1 MKKRVLT
8 TLFLLMIISQVAN
21 AQDKIVPASYKGY
34 SDYPMEVSAYYNNG
48 VKFLKSNQYTNAIDE
63 FRKALRENPADK
75 SSKIQLVN
83 AYILRAQYYNNTA
96 KDYNRAANDLRSSI
110 FYLKYYDNSPVDAQ
124 YINNLNTMEQN
135 LENILYAIN
144 ADQTPKGR
152 FTMGK
157 SLRAQGEFAAAV
169 VEFQKAQ
176 QDTNYKK
183 SSLANI
189 GEIYDILNIPE
200 LAINYLEQA
209 LSMGAGNSNLHIKLA
224 NSYAKLGQTNKAAE
238 QYNFALSDA
247 ENNQD
252 ILTELEN
259 IWKEKI
265 TQNPNDAEAHANLGA
280 VYQKKNNFQ
289 AALTQYEKAEALNP
303 SNVTTRLNIG
313 TLYQAKKEYETAI
326 AAYDTIIEVN
336 PNHLQAYL
344 YKAQCYKEMGNKEA
358 ALQNYK
364 LALNLDPSNQAL
376 KDEVYSMYEKTLT
389 QDEKI
394 DYLKQQVEK
403 NASNSVATYK
413 YAYESHKLGNLSEAI
428 KYYQQ
433 TIKLDTKNQDAYIN
447 LAQAYQQQGD
457 LTQAKTILTQ
467 AKELFPQNTLI
478 PKQIASIEAET
489 ISTLYSK
496 ASDLFNQKKFKEA
509 IEIYTQITPATA
521 ESLLSIGACYQS
533 LNDNTSAAKY
543 YEKSF
548 AIDYKNSDTAYYTAL
563 AYSNIED
570 FEKAKTYAKK
580 ALEIN
585 TKNQNAQELLA
596 YVIEQ
601 ENTENLDK
609 ALEHIDKQEYKEAL
623 ALLNKSIEQDDS
635 DANAYYYRAMIY
647 DLQKDYNKAIT
658 DYKKALAYN
667 PQILIANY
675 SIAVAYDNLS
685 QFANALF
692 YHKKY
697 LTETQKVGETNDY
710 TRYSARRIQD
720 LKKYEP
726 TTTPAGTKT
735 TATTTQ
741 PAVKR

>member
-8 TLFLLMIISQVAN
+8 TLFLLTLISQTTY
-21 AQDKIVPASYKGY
+21 AQENIIPAGYNGY
-34 SDYPMEVSAYYNNG
+34 SDYPMEVNTYYDNG
-48 VKFLKSNQYTNAIDE
+48 VKFLKANQFTNAINE

-124 YINNLNTMEQN
+124 YINNLNTMEHN

-176 QDTNYKK
+176 TDTNYRK

-209 LSMGAGNSNLHIKLA
+209 ISMGAGNSNRHLKLA
-224 NSYAKLGQTNKAAE
+224 NSYAKLGKIDKAAE
-238 QYNFALSDA
+238 QYNIALADSND
-247 ENNQD
+247 NQE
-252 ILTELEN
+252 ILIELEN
-259 IWKEKI
+259 IWKQKI
-265 TQNPNDAEAHANLGA
+265 AQNPNDAEAHANLGA
-280 VYQKKNNFQ
+280 VYQKKNNFNE
-289 AALTQYEKAEALNP
+289 ALTEYEKAEALNP

-326 AAYDTIIEVN
+326 AAYDTIIAVN

-344 YKAQCYKEMGNKEA
+344 YKAQCYKELGNKDA

-364 LALNLDPSNQAL
+364 LALNLDPANQAL
-376 KDEVYSMYEKTLT
+376 KDEVYSMYETT
-389 QDEKI
+389 MSQDEKI
-394 DYLKQQVEK
+394 DYLKQQLEK
-403 NASNSVATYK
+403 DGANPIATYK
-413 YAYESHKLGNLSEAI
+413 YAYESHKLGKLAEAI
-428 KYYQQ
+428 KYYQL
-433 TIKLDTKNQDAYIN
+433 TINLDTKNQDAYIN

-457 LTQAKTILTQ
+457 FTQAKSVLTK

-478 PKQIASIEAET
+478 PKQIASIEAQN

-496 ASDLFNQKKFKEA
+496 ASELFNQKKYQEA
-509 IEIYTQITPATA
+509 IALYEKITPPTA

-533 LNDNTSAAKY
+533 LNDNSNAAKF

-548 AIDYKNSDTAYYTAL
+548 AVDTQNSETAYYTAL
-563 AYSNIED
+563 AYSNIENY
-570 FEKAKTYAKK
+570 EKAKLFAKK
-580 ALEIN
+580 SLEIN
-585 TKNQNAQELLA
+585 SKNQHAQELLA

-609 ALEHIDKQEYKEAL
+609 ALELIDKQEYKKAL
-623 ALLNKSIEQDDS
+623 TLLNNVLEQDDS

-647 DLQKDYNKAIT
+647 DIQKDYNKAIM
-658 DYKKALAYN
+658 DYKKALTHN

-685 QFANALF
+685 QFTNALF

-697 LTETQKVGETNDY
+697 LSETQKVGETNDY

>member
-1 MKKRVLT
+1 MKKRVIT
-8 TLFLLMIISQVAN
+8 TLFLLTLIGQATIAN
-21 AQDKIVPASYKGY
+21 ENIVPSSYRGY
-34 SDYPMEVSAYYNNG
+34 SDYPMEVSEYYTNG
-48 VKFLKSNQYTNAIDE
+48 VKFLKSNQFTNAIDE

-124 YINNLNTMEQN
+124 HINNLNTMEHN

-176 QDTNYKK
+176 QDTNYRK

-200 LAINYLEQA
+200 LAVNYLEQA
-209 LSMGAGNSNLHIKLA
+209 ISMGAANSNLHLKLA
-224 NSYAKLGQTNKAAE
+224 NSYEKLGQIDKAAE
-238 QYNFALSDA
+238 QYNFALSDSTD
-247 ENNQD
+247 NQD
-252 ILTELEN
+252 ILTALEN
-259 IWKEKI
+259 IWKQKI
-265 TQNPNDAEAHANLGA
+265 DKNPNDAEAHANLGA
-280 VYQKKNNFQ
+280 VYQKKNNFKE
-289 AALTQYEKAEALNP
+289 ALTQYEKAEALNP

-344 YKAQCYKEMGNKEA
+344 YKAQCYKELGNKDA

-376 KDEVYSMYEKTLT
+376 KDEVYSMYEKTMT
-389 QDEKI
+389 QDEKL
-394 DYLKQQVEK
+394 DYLKRQVEK
-403 NASNSVATYK
+403 NETNPVVTYK
-413 YAYESHKLGNLSEAI
+413 YAYENHKLGNLSDAI
-428 KYYQQ
+428 KYYQL
-433 TIKLDTKNQDAYIN
+433 TIKLDEKNQDAYIN
-447 LAQAYQQQGD
+447 LAQAYQQQKD
-457 LTQAKTILTQ
+457 LAQAKNILTK
-467 AKELFPQNTLI
+467 AKDLFPQNTLI
-478 PKQIASIEAET
+478 PKQIASINAEMT
-489 ISTLYSK
+489 STLYAQ
-496 ASDLFNQKKFKEA
+496 ASELFNKKRFKEA
-509 IEIYTQITPATA
+509 IELYQKITPATA

-533 LNDNTSAAKY
+533 LDDNTNAAQF

-548 AIDYKNSDTAYYTAL
+548 EMDTKNSDTAYYTAL
-563 AYSNIED
+563 AYSNIEN
-570 FEKAKTYAKK
+570 FEKAKLFAKK

-585 TKNQNAQELLA
+585 SKNQNAQELLA

-601 ENTENLDK
+601 ENTEIMDK
-609 ALEHIDKQEYKEAL
+609 ALEHIDKEEYKEAL
-623 ALLNKSIEQDDS
+623 TLLNKAIEQDDS

-647 DLQKDYNKAIT
+647 DIQKDYNRAII
-658 DYKKALAYN
+658 DYKKALTHN

-697 LTETQKVGETNDY
+697 LSETQKVGETNDY